1 MSGSILILDA
11 AGPLGRGVLE
21 VALEQRRPV
30 IAVSEDPDAV
40 RALAARH
47 PEANL
52 AIVDGGIGDET
63 RAAALAAALRV
74 LDRAIAGVVLAQC
87 SEPRRNRALD
97 LRVEDFQ
104 RLLEADLLPQLAAA
118 RHLVPL
124 LAAAGRNAGY
134 VVIGSP
140 GSEHPWVGYGA
151 RSVAASA
158 VSMLVRVLHEE
169 ARALGVRVQLLAVT
183 RPVRTEA
190 NRDCSCEGWPDVSAI
205 AAQALD
211 LIDQLD
217 PRVATAAIVP
227 FARLPSVPYPRP
239 SRDRRSARVPTQF
252 ASHESN
258 QEELP

>member
-1 MSGSILILDA
+1 MSGAVLILDA
-11 AGPLGRGVLE
+11 AGPMGRGVLE
-21 VALEQRRPV
+21 VALRQRRSV
-30 IAVSEDPDAV
+30 IAATDDPHSVRMLAERFPDAD
-40 RALAARH
+40 LD
-47 PEANL
+47 
-52 AIVDGGIGDET
+52 IVEGTTGDEAK
-63 RAAALAAALRV
+63 AAKLAAALRA
-74 LDRAIAGVVLAQC
+74 LDRSIAGVVLARC
-87 SEPRRNRALD
+87 TEPQRNRALD
-97 LRVEDFQ
+97 LRAEDFQ
-104 RLLEADLLPQLAAA
+104 RLLDADLLPQLAAA

-190 NRDCSCEGWPDVSAI
+190 NRDCSCEGWPDISAI
-205 AAQALD
+205 AAQALE

-227 FARLPSVPYPRP
+227 FARPPSVPYPRP
-239 SRDRRSARVPTQF
+239 NRDRRSARVLTRF